1 VLLVDCLVNTLLL
14 VKRRNGR
21 PETTAIILIW
31 QVVVFYVN
39 ADKILAM
46 NFTEP

>member
-1 VLLVDCLVNTLLL
+1 LL
-14 VKRRNGR
+14 VKHRNER
-21 PETTAIILIW
+21 PETTAIILVW
-31 QVVVFYVN
+31 QVVAYYVI